1 MRKELVERTFMIFNE
16 LSIKDQEKEVEKA
29 YNDETIIR
37 WYFDT
42 ENDFFNHIID
52 NLKKEYDIDFDIEFF
67 QGTTDIKSLKF
78 QDDDDL
84 LKLNYNEF
92 YDELLKIIDAY
103 DFLLKGHLDEGF
115 NDFVINHFID
125 NEVEFLVSER
135 LVENEKN

>member
-1 MRKELVERTFMIFNE
+1 MRKELVERTFMLFNE

-29 YNDETIIR
+29 YNSDILVQ
-37 WYFDT
+37 WYFDL

-52 NLKKEYDIDFDIEFF
+52 DLKKEYDIDFDIEFF

-78 QDDDDL
+78 QNDDDL

-115 NDFVINHFID
+115 NDFVINYFID
-125 NEVEFLVSER
+125 TDVEFLVSEK
-135 LVENEKN
+135 VIENA